1 MTKAL
6 PGGNVTGALFALA
19 AYGIFST
26 HDVIVKFLGGTYTPF
41 QILFFSGLLGF
52 PLLVLMLI
60 GDPDKGTLR
69 PVHPWWML
77 TRTVA
82 SMASGL
88 GAFYAFSVLPLAQVY
103 AIIFAAPLL
112 ITVLA
117 IPILGES
124 VGIHRWGAVIVGLCG
139 VLIVLRPGSTA
150 LELGHLGA
158 LMCAVGGAL
167 NSVIVRK
174 IGQEERSAVLLL
186 YPMLANFIVLGCVLP
201 FVYVPMPLQDFGGV
215 ALISAMALLATFC
228 LIMAYR
234 HSEAVIVAPMQYSQI
249 IWATV
254 YGLIFFNETLDG
266 PTALGAGVII
276 LSGLYI
282 LFRESRGK
290 TSKTTPVLR
299 SRSRTGTG
307 NPLRVGAY
315 LPASLRGARRPAEA
329 SQDAPTA
336 APETEAPKAKDT
348 PGGTP

>member
-1 MTKAL
+1 MSKIL
-6 PGGNVTGALFALA
+6 PGGNVTGAVFALA

-26 HDVIVKFLGGTYTPF
+26 HDVIVKFLGGTYSPF

-77 TRTVA
+77 LRTAA

-112 ITVLA
+112 ITILA

-124 VGIHRWGAVIVGLCG
+124 VGLHRWAAVIVGLCG
-139 VLIVLRPGSTA
+139 VLIVLRPGGTT
-150 LELGHLGA
+150 LELGHAAA
-158 LMCAVGGAL
+158 LLCAVGGAL

-174 IGQEERSAVLLL
+174 IGHEERSAVLLL
-186 YPMLANFIVLGCVLP
+186 FPMLANFIVLGAVLP
-201 FVYVPMPLQDFGGV
+201 FIYVPMPIEHFGGF
-215 ALISAMALLATFC
+215 ALIAAMALLATFC
-228 LIMAYR
+228 LILAYR
-234 HSEAVIVAPMQYSQI
+234 HGEAVIVAPMQYSQI
-249 IWATV
+249 IWASV

-299 SRSRTGTG
+299 TRTRSGTG
-307 NPLRVGAY
+307 NPLRVGPY
-315 LPASLRGARRPAEA
+315 LRAAQRRGQRQQAGTGGAPSRPA
-329 SQDAPTA
+329 PL
-336 APETEAPKAKDT
+336 PEE
-348 PGGTP
+348 